1 MAIRTNFYAEDVTEE
16 APTPV
21 VSDPDVNDYDKTD
34 CYSQDIPVGDSKIAG
49 TVDTEL
55 GDGKEEKLDD
65 DGIPTLEQ
73 EMLDEM
79 VFEEMVEYL
88 AEAKIKSKE
97 DLDKSLKALDGKPGA
112 IAKALGWFKAIVGTL
127 GISAAGGAASV
138 GAATTG
144 TLAATGVAAGA
155 GVAAGTAATIG
166 AVTGIGGAI
175 LIMWAAMKAISFIQ
189 RQPGSV
195 QAKAKEAKKIIDEIN
210 KAISAAEKKRS
221 KVKDEKELK
230 KIEKYINQLKA
241 GRDKAQAKIDSL
253 TRSVK
258 GDNPDKEK
266 YSIYSQDTFDKY
278 NQKAQDKRFAKT
290 AKKEEKK
297 AAKEAK
303 KAAKNESTIDDD
315 FDSLV
320 ESALDEFFAPEPKA
334 IDESDIMNDI
344 FDSLLEG
351 VDCEDCC
358 DKTVDVAGEGDG
370 VNITDVING
379 VIDDE
384 KDDDII
390 SDRAIKPN
398 FDGVTQEK
406 TVLVNNEAYKV
417 RVTATRLNE
426 DYVTEGIIRDK
437 QIDKITNDDYFV
449 KDIVGGRDIQKMHNT
464 LVKLHD
470 HVKALRV
477 LKKGYETGKTKHKD
491 GGLYLSKNSTK
502 FTAEDIENR
511 IRIINANIKALEDAY
526 NKTGGDNAYYAAMA
540 ANAQKSM
547 AISQSM
553 MAVNSF

>member
-73 EMLDEM
+73 ELLEDM
-79 VFEEMVEYL
+79 VLEEMVEYL
-88 AEAKIKSKE
+88 NEAKIKSKE
-97 DLDKSLKALDGKPGA
+97 DLDKSLQKLNGQPGA
-112 IAKALGWFKAIVGTL
+112 VMKALGWFKAIVGSTAVAVGAL
-127 GISAAGGAASV
+127 NGGMAV
-138 GAATTG
+138 GAAAG
-144 TLAATGVAAGA
+144 IATGSMLAPIGA
-155 GVAAGTAATIG
+155 G
-166 AVTGIGGAI
+166 I
-175 LIMWAAMKAISFIQ
+175 LIGWAANRAITFIA

-195 QAKAKEAKKIIDEIN
+195 GAKSKEAKKVIAEID
-210 KAISAAEKKRS
+210 KAIIKANKERS
-221 KVKDEKELK
+221 KAKDEKDIK
-230 KIEKYINQLKA
+230 KIDKYIDQLKA
-241 GRDKAQAKIDSL
+241 GRGKAQSKLDKLNKLAG
-253 TRSVK
+253 
-258 GDNPDKEK
+258 GDASKNNMANNLNSEK
-266 YSIYSQDTFDKY
+266 DL
-278 NQKAQDKRFAKT
+278 
-290 AKKEEKK
+290 
-297 AAKEAK
+297 EA
-303 KAAKNESTIDDD
+303 KAAKNESAIDDSD
-315 FDSLV
+315 FGTLI
-320 ESALDEFFAPEPKA
+320 ESVMDEFFAPEPKVTTESA
-334 IDESDIMNDI
+334 IINDI
-344 FDSLLEG
+344 FSSFDEQDTNINEESIMNNIFNSLLEG
-351 VDCEDCC
+351 TTDCEDCC
-358 DKTVDVAGEGDG
+358 DKTVDIAGEGDG

-437 QIDKITNDDYFV
+437 QIDKITNDEYFV

-470 HVKALRV
+470 HVKALRM

-491 GGLYLSKNSTK
+491 SGLYLSKHSTK
-502 FTAEDIENR
+502 FTVEDIENR

-526 NKTGGDNAYYAAMA
+526 NKAGGDNTYYAAMA
-540 ANAQKSM
+540 ADAQMSM
-547 AISQSM
+547 ANSQSI
-553 MAVNSF
+553 MAINSF